1 MQIRNTSFESKGLK
15 CSVTFYTP
23 AQAASGDRYPAIVMA
38 HGIGLTKEM
47 GLPQFAERFVQAGF
61 VVSLFDFRYL
71 GASEGE
77 PRGQI
82 LPAEQ
87 QEDYRNAI
95 TWTQLQSNVDPDRI
109 GLWGFSYSG
118 GHVLHLAAFDR
129 RVKAVVAQ
137 MPAVNAFLNSRRLT
151 SPFDLDGL
159 TKLLS
164 QDRIKRYQTGEVSYF
179 PLVAPPGQP
188 SFLATSDAFAWVE
201 STKSA
206 SEGRW
211 ENRLTFESIEHCLY
225 YEAIPHPEAIF
236 PTPLCLIVGEKDFL
250 AAPDLTAAVYAQAI
264 EPKSFTILKGG
275 HFGGFQ
281 GEGFEI
287 ASTTAVKWFEKYLK
301 QVEVPVLQFAVA

>member
-1 MQIRNTSFESKGLK
+1 
-15 CSVTFYTP
+15 
-23 AQAASGDRYPAIVMA
+23 MA
-38 HGIGLTKEM
+38 HGIGLIKEM
-47 GLPQFAERFVQAGF
+47 GLPQFAEFFVQSRF
-61 VVSLFDFRYL
+61 VVSLFDYRYL

-77 PRGQI
+77 PRGQM
-82 LPAEQ
+82 LPTEQ

-95 TWTQLQSNVDPDRI
+95 NWTQLQSEVDPERI

-118 GHVLHLAAFDR
+118 GHVLHLAAFDP
-129 RVKAVVAQ
+129 RVKVIVAQ
-137 MPAVNAFLNSRRLT
+137 MPTVNAFLNSRRLV
-151 SPFDLDGL
+151 SPLELDEL

-188 SFLATSDAFAWVE
+188 SFLVTPDAFAWVE

-211 ENRLTFESIEHCLY
+211 KNRLTFESIEHCLY
-225 YEAIPHPEAIF
+225 YEPVPHLEAIF

-250 AAPDLTAAVYAQAI
+250 ATAELTTSVYARAM

-275 HFGGFQ
+275 HFDGFE

-287 ASTTAVKWFEKYLK
+287 ASTTALKWFEKYLK
-301 QVEVPVLQFAVA
+301 QG

>member
-1 MQIRNTSFESKGLK
+1 MQRTTSFESKGLQ

-23 AQAASGDRYPAIVMA
+23 DQVASGDRCPAIVMA

-47 GLPQFAERFVQAGF
+47 GLPQFAEFFVQAGF
-61 VVSLFDFRYL
+61 VVSLFDYRYQ

-77 PRGQI
+77 PRGQM
-82 LPAEQ
+82 LPTEQ
-87 QEDYRNAI
+87 HEDFRNAI
-95 TWTQLQSNVDPDRI
+95 TWTQLQSEVDPERI

-118 GHVLHLAAFDR
+118 GHALHLAAFDR
-129 RVKAVVAQ
+129 RVKAIVAQ
-137 MPAVNAFLNSRRLT
+137 MPTASGFLTSRRVA
-151 SPFDLDGL
+151 SPLELEEL

-164 QDRIKRYQTGEVSYF
+164 QDRIKRYQTGEVSYL

-188 SFLATSDAFAWVE
+188 CFLATPDAFNWVE

-211 ENRLTFESIEHCLY
+211 ENRISFESIEHCLY
-225 YEAIPHPEAIF
+225 YEPAPRLEAIF

-250 AAPDLTAAVYAQAI
+250 SPADLSAAVHARAM
-264 EPKSFTILKGG
+264 EPKSLTILKGG
-275 HFGGFQ
+275 HFDAFQ

-287 ASTTAVKWFEKYLK
+287 ASTAALRWFEKYLK
-301 QVEVPVLQFAVA
+301 QA

>member
-1 MQIRNTSFESKGLK
+1 MERRTSFESKGLK

-23 AQAASGDRYPAIVMA
+23 DQVASGDRYPAIVMA

-47 GLPQFAERFVQAGF
+47 GLPQFAEFFVQAGF
-61 VVSLFDFRYL
+61 VVSLFDYRYL

-82 LPAEQ
+82 IPAEQ
-87 QEDYRNAI
+87 HEDFRNAI
-95 TWTQLQSNVDPDRI
+95 TWTQLQSEVDPERI

-118 GHVLHLAAFDR
+118 GHALHLAAFDP
-129 RVKAVVAQ
+129 RVKAIVAQ
-137 MPAVNAFLNSRRLT
+137 MPAASGFLTSRRVS
-151 SPFDLDGL
+151 SPLALEEL
-159 TKLLS
+159 TKMLS

-188 SFLATSDAFAWVE
+188 CFLATPDAFTWVE

-211 ENRLTFESIEHCLY
+211 ENRLTFESIEHVLY
-225 YEAIPHPEAIF
+225 YEPAPHLEAIF

-250 AAPDLTAAVYAQAI
+250 APADLTADVHARAM
-264 EPKSFTILKGG
+264 EPKSLTILKGG
-275 HFGGFQ
+275 HFDGFQ
-281 GEGFEI
+281 GKGFEI
-287 ASTTAVKWFEKYLK
+287 ASTTALRWFEKYLK
-301 QVEVPVLQFAVA
+301 QA

>member
-1 MQIRNTSFESKGLK
+1 MQRRTSFESKGLN

-23 AQAASGDRYPAIVMA
+23 DKVAPGERCPAIVMA

-47 GLPQFAERFVQAGF
+47 GLPQFAEFFVQAGF
-61 VVSLFDFRYL
+61 VVSLFDYRYL

-77 PRGQI
+77 PRGQM
-82 LPAEQ
+82 LPTEQ
-87 QEDYRNAI
+87 HEDFRNAI
-95 TWTQLQSNVDPDRI
+95 TWTQLQSEVDPERI

-118 GHVLHLAAFDR
+118 GHALHLAAFDP
-129 RVKAVVAQ
+129 RVKAIVAQ
-137 MPAVNAFLNSRRLT
+137 MPTVNAFLNSRRLV
-151 SPFDLDGL
+151 SPLELEEL

-164 QDRIKRYQTGEVSYF
+164 LDRIKRYQTGEVSYF

-188 SFLATSDAFAWVE
+188 CFLATPDAFNWVE

-225 YEAIPHPEAIF
+225 YEPVPHLEAIF

-250 AAPDLTAAVYAQAI
+250 ASPDLTAAVYASAM

-275 HFGGFQ
+275 HFDGFQ

-287 ASTTAVKWFEKYLK
+287 ASTAALRWFEKYLK
-301 QVEVPVLQFAVA
+301 QG

>member
-1 MQIRNTSFESKGLK
+1 MQVKTTSFDSKGLK
-15 CSVTFYTP
+15 CAVTFYTP
-23 AQAASGDRYPAIVMA
+23 DNVAPGTRYPAIVMA
-38 HGIGLTKEM
+38 HGIGLIKEM

-61 VVSLFDFRYL
+61 AVSLFDFRYL

-77 PRGQI
+77 PRGQV

-95 TWTQLQSNVDPDRI
+95 TWTQLQSEVDPDRI
-109 GLWGFSYSG
+109 GAWGFSYSG

-151 SPFDLDGL
+151 SPLDLDGL

-201 STKSA
+201 SAKSA
-206 SEGRW
+206 GEGRW
-211 ENRLTFESIEHCLY
+211 ENRITFESIEHCLY
-225 YEAIPHPEAIF
+225 YESIPHPEAIF
-236 PTPLCLIVGEKDFL
+236 PTPVCLIVGEKDFL
-250 AAPDLTAAVYAQAI
+250 AAPDLTAAVYADAV
-264 EPKSFTILKGG
+264 EPKSFTLLKGG
-275 HFGGFQ
+275 HFDGFQ

-287 ASTTAVKWFEKYLK
+287 ASTTAVKWFEKYLQ
-301 QVEVPVLQFAVA
+301 QVKTPILEFVFA

>member
-1 MQIRNTSFESKGLK
+1 MQRRTSFESKGLK

-23 AQAASGDRYPAIVMA
+23 DQVASGDRYPAIVMA

-47 GLPQFAERFVQAGF
+47 GLPQFAEFFVQAGF
-61 VVSLFDFRYL
+61 VVSLFDYRYL

-82 LPAEQ
+82 IPAEQ
-87 QEDYRNAI
+87 HEDFRNAI
-95 TWTQLQSNVDPDRI
+95 TWTQLQSEVDPERI

-118 GHVLHLAAFDR
+118 GHALHLAAFDP
-129 RVKAVVAQ
+129 RVKAIVAQ
-137 MPAVNAFLNSRRLT
+137 MPAASGFLTSRRVS
-151 SPFDLDGL
+151 SPLALEEL
-159 TKLLS
+159 TKMLS

-188 SFLATSDAFAWVE
+188 CFLATPDAFTWVE

-211 ENRLTFESIEHCLY
+211 ENRLTFESIEHVLY
-225 YEAIPHPEAIF
+225 YEPAPHLEAIF

-250 AAPDLTAAVYAQAI
+250 APADLTADVHARAM
-264 EPKSFTILKGG
+264 EPKSLTILKGG
-275 HFGGFQ
+275 HFDGFQ
-281 GEGFEI
+281 GKGFEI
-287 ASTTAVKWFEKYLK
+287 ASTTALRWFEKYLK
-301 QVEVPVLQFAVA
+301 QA

>member
-1 MQIRNTSFESKGLK
+1 MQRRTSFESKGLK
-15 CSVTFYTP
+15 CSVTFYSP
-23 AQAASGDRYPAIVMA
+23 DNAVSGDRYPAIVMA

-47 GLPQFAERFVQAGF
+47 GLPQFAERFVEAGF
-61 VVSLFDFRYL
+61 VVSLFDYRYL

-77 PRGQI
+77 PRGQM
-82 LPAEQ
+82 LPTEQ

-95 TWTQLQSNVDPDRI
+95 TWTQLQSEVDPDRI

-118 GHVLHLAAFDR
+118 GHALHLAAFDR
-129 RVKAVVAQ
+129 RVKAIVAQ
-137 MPAVNAFLNSRRLT
+137 MPTVNAFLNSRRLV
-151 SPFDLDGL
+151 SPLALEEL
-159 TKLLS
+159 TKLLL

-188 SFLATSDAFAWVE
+188 CFLATPDAFTWIELA
-201 STKSA
+201 KSA

-225 YEAIPHPEAIF
+225 YEPIPHLEAIF

-250 AAPDLTAAVYAQAI
+250 ASPDLTAAVYAGAM

-275 HFGGFQ
+275 HFDGFQ

-287 ASTTAVKWFEKYLK
+287 ASTTALNWFEKYL
-301 QVEVPVLQFAVA
+301 QQG